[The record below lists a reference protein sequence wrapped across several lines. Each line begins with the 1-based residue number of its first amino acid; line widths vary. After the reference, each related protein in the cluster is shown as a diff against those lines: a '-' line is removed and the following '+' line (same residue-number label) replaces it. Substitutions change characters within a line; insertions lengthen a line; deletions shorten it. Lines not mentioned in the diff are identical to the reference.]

1 MRRIEIF
8 DTTLR
13 DGEQSPGV
21 ALNKEEKMQIARQL
35 EKLGVD
41 VIEAGFP
48 ITSPG
53 DFQAVSLI
61 AENIKNTTVAALARA
76 EQKDID
82 RAWEAI
88 GKAVNPRIHTFIAT
102 SPIHMQYK
110 LRKNPDQ
117 VLEQA
122 RFAVE
127 LAKSKVS
134 DIEFSAEDASR
145 SDVDFLARI
154 FSVAIKAGATVLNIP
169 DTVGYSMPDE
179 FAQFVKAVMDKTEGI
194 EKVKVSV
201 HCHNDL
207 GLAVANS
214 LAAVRVGI
222 HQIECAVNGLGERAG
237 NAALEEIAMALH
249 TRKNTYGA
257 ETGIVTKEISRTSSM
272 VSRLTGMMVQHNK
285 AVVGKNAFA
294 HESGIHQDGVLKERS
309 TYEIMSPDSI
319 GLEMNTIVLG
329 KHSGRHAVKQS
340 LDDLGLQVTNEKFQK
355 LFGDFKILAEKK
367 KVITAADLFALVDA
381 QDIGEELSL
390 NYWQILSGN
399 NLKPTA
405 TIGLWHKNG
414 DNENNE
420 ELIKAAYGDGPV
432 AAAYKAIDKIV
443 GVDGRLLNYSLQAIE
458 SGEDSQ
464 GEVTVTVKFGDHT
477 VAGRGISP
485 DIIEASLKAY
495 LHAVNRALDKGWIQ
509 VKDRSSLEIK
519 E

>member
-1 MRRIEIF
+1 MRRIEFF

-21 ALNKEEKMQIARQL
+21 ALNMEEKLQIARQL

-61 AENIKNTTVAALARA
+61 AENVRNTTIAALARA
-76 EQKDID
+76 ENKDIE
-82 RAWEAI
+82 RAWEAV
-88 GKAVNPRIHTFIAT
+88 KNAASPRIHTFIAT

-122 RFAVE
+122 KYAVE
-127 LAKSKVS
+127 LAKSRVA
-134 DIEFSAEDASR
+134 DVEFSAEDASR
-145 SDVDFLARI
+145 SDIDYLARI

-169 DTVGYSMPDE
+169 DTVGYAMPDE
-179 FAQFVKAVMDKTEGI
+179 FAQFVKAIMEKTEGI

-214 LAAVRVGI
+214 LAAVKVGV
-222 HQIECAVNGLGERAG
+222 HQVECAVNGLGERAG
-237 NAALEEIAMALH
+237 NAALEELAMALH
-249 TRKNTYGA
+249 TRKDYYQG
-257 ETGIVTKEISRTSSM
+257 ETRIVTREISRTSKM
-272 VSRLTGMMVQHNK
+272 VSRLSGMMVQHNK

-319 GLEMNTIVLG
+319 GHDMNTIVLG
-329 KHSGRHAVKQS
+329 KHSGRHALRES
-340 LDDLGLQVTNEKFQK
+340 LNDLGLEMGEDRFQK
-355 LFGDFKILAEKK
+355 LFDDFKLLAEKK
-367 KVITAADLFALVDA
+367 KIITGADLFALSDA
-381 QDIGEELSL
+381 QDIKEELTL

-414 DNENNE
+414 DEYNE

-432 AAAYKAIDKIV
+432 AAAYKAIDKIL
-443 GVDGRLLNYSLQAIE
+443 GVDGSLLHYSLQAID

-464 GEVTVTVKFGDHT
+464 GEVTVTVKFGENS
-477 VAGRGISP
+477 VAGRGIST
-485 DIIEASLKAY
+485 DIIEASVKAY
-495 LHAVNRALDKGWIQ
+495 LQAANRALDKGWIH
-509 VKDRSSLEIK
+509 VKKR
-519 E
+519 